1 MADSGYEPT
10 IKDVMNCMRT
20 IDTRLVAIEL
30 KLHAIDSL
38 EKKVCDFDKELKKIW
53 VALDDRVKRTDARV
67 CALEEKVELVDV
79 GATIVADRITQLEK
93 ERNELRDH
101 VAYLKSQSMRNNLVF
116 TNIPEDN
123 STGSEPPEVTERK
136 LRNDLEEKLK
146 IAKETADAMRFE
158 RVHRSP
164 SHPVHGKVRNI
175 IAKFTF
181 FKDREL
187 VRKQWKHLTG
197 TNYQIHEQFPPEVL
211 EKRRK
216 LVPHMKD
223 ARKEGKRAWIA
234 YDTLYVD
241 GKPVRP

>member
-53 VALDDRVKRTDARV
+53 VALEDRVKRIDARV

-93 ERNELRDH
+93 ERNELRDD

-136 LRNDLEEKLK
+136 LRNHLEEKLK

-197 TNYQIHEQFPPEVL
+197 TNYQMHEQFPPEVL